1 MTGLNIYNEKSLE
14 DISVALIT
22 KTSFKTEITTKIL
35 KRYRVNIKI
44 IYKNKILEKLNNY
57 Y

>member
-35 KRYRVNIKI
+35 KDT
-44 IYKNKILEKLNNY
+44 E
-57 Y
+57 